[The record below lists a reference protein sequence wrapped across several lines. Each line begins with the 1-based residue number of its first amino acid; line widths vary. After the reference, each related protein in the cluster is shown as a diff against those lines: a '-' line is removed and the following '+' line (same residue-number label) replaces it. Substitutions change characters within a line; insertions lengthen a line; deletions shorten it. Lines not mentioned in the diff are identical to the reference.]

1 MSPRSMLTLS
11 LLAGSL
17 FAGTAHAQ
25 DVSPE
30 ELDRLSAERQEAIG
44 TRDWGPPVAATPQ
57 AALVPLGGHVT
68 CMSPRMEFEPVYAG
82 PGTETKR
89 VGVAPS
95 QLAVTTIT
103 SGGWTRILRAYGKA
117 AWIPTEDLQP
127 WTSTTASPGTR
138 CTVAGMRP
146 SDGMILFSY
155 PGA

>member
-1 MSPRSMLTLS
+1 MSLRSMLTLT
-11 LLAGSL
+11 LLASSL
-17 FAGTAHAQ
+17 FVEHALAQ
-25 DVSPE
+25 DVQPA

-44 TRDWGPPVAATPQ
+44 PRDWGPPAASAPEPP
-57 AALVPLGGHVT
+57 LMPLGGHVT

-82 PGTETKR
+82 PNAETKQ
-89 VGVAPS
+89 VGVAPP
-95 QLAVTTIT
+95 QLAVTTTT
-103 SGGWTRILRAYGKA
+103 SGGWTRILRGYGKA

-146 SDGMILFSY
+146 SDGMIIFSY